1 MNELYLELF
10 PIKVFYLFYDG
21 APFIPFNVNPL
32 LENGGDARRVSVRL
46 DKPKSMQISIF
57 THKNNNLRTII

>member
-10 PIKVFYLFYDG
+10 PIKVFYLFCDG
-21 APFIPFNVNPL
+21 ASFIPFNVNLL
-32 LENGGDARRVSVRL
+32 LENGGDARHASIRL

-57 THKNNNLRTII
+57 THNKNLRTII